1 MCFAGHCGDDIEGNT
16 SPQDCTS
23 AGWFGRGGVQQVLA
37 TGKAHNKQQQ
47 LQQHWP
53 LIGDLLVFQIVEAAL
68 SGDVTDAQREAL
80 LQCLVACVL
89 RGVLSSEDMVD
100 LWLDVLVEHDT
111 SSADAETVGTMLA
124 VSGFCGAVFAPQ
136 PHACMCLAHRH

>member
-1 MCFAGHCGDDIEGNT
+1 M
-16 SPQDCTS
+16 
-23 AGWFGRGGVQQVLA
+23 
-37 TGKAHNKQQQ
+37 
-47 LQQHWP
+47 
-53 LIGDLLVFQIVEAAL
+53 EAAL

-124 VSGFCGAVFAPQ
+124 VSGFCGCVFAPQ
-136 PHACMCLAHRH
+136 PDASMFGTQTLITQDVMAEEVLLHLHKRIRKAAVHSMEHGALPVTERSRQLRATLEEYFWGGTEQA

>member
-1 MCFAGHCGDDIEGNT
+1 M
-16 SPQDCTS
+16 S
-23 AGWFGRGGVQQVLA
+23 
-37 TGKAHNKQQQ
+37 
-47 LQQHWP
+47 
-53 LIGDLLVFQIVEAAL
+53 
-68 SGDVTDAQREAL
+68 EAL

-124 VSGFCGAVFAPQ
+124 VSGFCGCVCTTTSRFHVLHTDIDYARCYGRGGAAASSQTHPQ
-136 PHACMCLAHRH
+136 GCSAQHGAWHTAGHGAQQAA

>member
-1 MCFAGHCGDDIEGNT
+1 M
-16 SPQDCTS
+16 
-23 AGWFGRGGVQQVLA
+23 
-37 TGKAHNKQQQ
+37 
-47 LQQHWP
+47 
-53 LIGDLLVFQIVEAAL
+53 EAAL

-124 VSGFCGAVFAPQ
+124 VSGLQCGCVCTTTLRFYG
-136 PHACMCLAHRH
+136 CAHRH